1 MATLTQ
7 EDQNQISATIA
18 AVESKTAG
26 EVVVALVGQS
36 DDYAQIRYTTA
47 FCMTIITAWLANHV
61 PLGGLSEYLIPL
73 QLPVFFIW
81 IQATKLPALTRF
93 LVKQVSPERARERA
107 MRMFIERGIH
117 NTRDQSGLLVML
129 SELEHQVVILGD
141 AGIHAKVG
149 DPGWEAYIQRIVEG
163 LQQRQAGQAVVSVLK
178 DLGEILA
185 THFPAREDD
194 TNELSD
200 KVVVES

>member
-26 EVVVALVGQS
+26 EVVVAVVGQS
-36 DDYAQIRYTTA
+36 DDYAKIRYTAA
-47 FCMTIITAWLANHV
+47 FCLTMVTAWLAHHA
-61 PLGGLSEYLIPL
+61 PLGAFSDYLIPL
-73 QLPVFFIW
+73 QFPVFFLWLQVIK
-81 IQATKLPALTRF
+81 ISAVTRF
-93 LVKQVSPERARERA
+93 LAKQVSSKRVRERA

-141 AGIHAKVG
+141 AGIHKQVG
-149 DPGWEAYIQRIVEG
+149 DSGWENYVGRIVEG
-163 LQQRQAGQAVVSVLK
+163 LKNGQAGTSIVGVLEE
-178 DLGEILA
+178 LGITLA
-185 THFPAREDD
+185 THFPPRDDD
-194 TNELSD
+194 TNELSND
-200 KVVVES
+200 VVVQP